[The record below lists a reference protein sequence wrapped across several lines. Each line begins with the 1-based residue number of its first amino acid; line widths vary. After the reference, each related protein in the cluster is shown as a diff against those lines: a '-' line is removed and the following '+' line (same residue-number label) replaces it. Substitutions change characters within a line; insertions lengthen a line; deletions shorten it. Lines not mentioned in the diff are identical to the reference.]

1 MPHPKYTQT
10 STTLTSILLKWI
22 RRIFPTPQ
30 AIALTLLLVVGFLA
44 VIVLADMLMPVFAA
58 LVIAYLLE
66 GMVETLEGKKLPRLA
81 AVIVVFVAFMALLL
95 FTFIALLPLLYQQL
109 AELMQQLPTMVTHG
123 LAMLNRLPELYPNYI
138 SHDQINEMIAA
149 VRQQLLNMGQSL
161 VTYSYS
167 SLVNIISII
176 VYVILVP
183 LLVFFFLKDKDSIM
197 NWFKQFLPKD
207 IHLTAQVWRNVD
219 AQIGNYIRGK
229 VIEII
234 IVFGVSYLT
243 FSLLH
248 LNYALLLAVIVGLS
262 VIIPYIGATVV
273 TFPVLIVAYFQWGL
287 NDPFWYVT
295 IAYFV
300 IQAFDGMLLV
310 PLLFS
315 EVVNLHPVAIIV
327 AILFFGGLWGFWGVF
342 FAIPLATL
350 VEAVLSAWPR
360 GQGEEKATRP
370 HSKTRT
376 GKRRNRRGRPNQRN
390 PRNPKTIN
398 QPVAP

>member
-1 MPHPKYTQT
+1 MPNPRYTQ
-10 STTLTSILLKWI
+10 SATTLTEILLKWV

-30 AIALTLLLVVGFLA
+30 AIALTLLLVVGFMG
-44 VIVLADMLMPVFAA
+44 VIILADMLMPVFAA

-66 GMVETLEGKKLPRLA
+66 GMVEALERKKLPRLA
-81 AVIVVFVAFMALLL
+81 AVVVVFAAFMALLL

-109 AELMQQLPTMVTHG
+109 AQLMQQLPAMVTHG
-123 LAMLNRLPELYPNYI
+123 LALLNRLPELYPNFI
-138 SHDQINEMIAA
+138 SHEQINEMIAA

-183 LLVFFFLKDKDSIM
+183 LLVFFFLKDKESIVA
-197 NWFKQFLPKD
+197 WFKQFLPKD
-207 IHLTAQVWRNVD
+207 IHLTAQVWQNVD

-229 VIEII
+229 VIEILI
-234 IVFGVSYLT
+234 IFGASYLT

-248 LNYALLLAVIVGLS
+248 VNYALLLAVIVGLS

-273 TFPVLIVAYFQWGL
+273 TFPVLIVGYFQWGMSE
-287 NDPFWYVT
+287 PFWYVT
-295 IAYFV
+295 IAYFI
-300 IQAFDGMLLV
+300 IQAIDGMLLV

-360 GQGEEKATRP
+360 GNRAKDTQP
-370 HSKTRT
+370 HSKPHRE
-376 GKRRNRRGRPNQRN
+376 KHRHRRGKQHIRRSYKKPLNRPVV
-390 PRNPKTIN
+390 P
-398 QPVAP
+398 